1 MRGGILGEVPEEI
14 EGTLAMTEVGG
25 SADSFGDEVL
35 GAAYRFDRGVAEDE
49 ETEKRGGEGAA
60 GAVGRG
66 GLNVFSD
73 ETVNFAGG
81 ETEYVGRLGVVA
93 GGGDDVKV
101 RMAASECVGGGFGLG
116 KGFNG

>member
-1 MRGGILGEVPEEI
+1 MGILGEVPEEI
-14 EGTLAMTEVGG
+14 EGALAVTEVGG

-35 GAAYRFDRGVAEDE
+35 GAAYRFDGGVSEDE
-49 ETEKRGGEGAA
+49 ETEERGGEGAA

-73 ETVNFAGG
+73 ETVDFAGG
-81 ETEYVGRLGVVA
+81 ETEDVGRLGVVA

-101 RMAASECVGGGFGLG
+101 GMAESERVCGGFGLSD
-116 KGFNG
+116 GFYG